1 MQTSVSR
8 SESKLLSLEF
18 GGRGTRDFEQ
28 EKIQTAVEKDQ
39 ATRAGREGGDSAGR
53 GWERSFALSDKGMNS
68 RWGRRATSA
77 GGNLRCVGRE
87 SWKKTWN

>member
-28 EKIQTAVEKDQ
+28 EEIQTAVEKDQ
-39 ATRAGREGGDSAGR
+39 AMRAGEREVTLQAEAGR
-53 GWERSFALSDKGMNS
+53 DLSP
-68 RWGRRATSA
+68 
-77 GGNLRCVGRE
+77 
-87 SWKKTWN
+87 